1 VKSGKSPGTD
11 LREGVPTLPV
21 LFLRRDAAAGDQSA
35 VELLKL
41 IDGDLTS
48 DEALAAA
55 VAGLREHPVTA
66 ESWVVA
72 RRWADEA
79 IAALAPLPEGVVKS
93 SLSNFALAVVD
104 RAS

>member
-1 VKSGKSPGTD
+1 
-11 LREGVPTLPV
+11 V

-48 DEALAAA
+48 DEALASA

-72 RRWADEA
+72 RGWADEA

>member
-1 VKSGKSPGTD
+1 M
-11 LREGVPTLPV
+11 R
-21 LFLRRDAAAGDQSA
+21 
-35 VELLKL
+35 L

-48 DEALAAA
+48 DSALAAA

-79 IAALAPLPEGVVKS
+79 IAALAPLPDGVVKD

>member
-1 VKSGKSPGTD
+1 VLL
-11 LREGVPTLPV
+11 LRN
-21 LFLRRDAAAGDQSA
+21 AAADGDTSA

-48 DEALAAA
+48 DDALAAA

-72 RRWADEA
+72 RSWADEA
-79 IAALAPLPEGVVKS
+79 IAALAPLPEGVVKA
-93 SLSNFALAVVD
+93 SLTNFALAVVD
-104 RAS
+104 RSS